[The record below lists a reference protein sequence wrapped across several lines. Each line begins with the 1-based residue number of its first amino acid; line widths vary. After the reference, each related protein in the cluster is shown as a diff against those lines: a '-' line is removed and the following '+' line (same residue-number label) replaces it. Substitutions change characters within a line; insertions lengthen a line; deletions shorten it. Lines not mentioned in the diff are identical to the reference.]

1 MLSKFP
7 VGSSANIILGSFI
20 IALHIAVLCFSP
32 PDTSVGYLYKIFS
45 ISNLFAFSNINDSI
59 SLYGLLLKY
68 SLLKS
73 DYLPDKILETQIPLF
88 FV

>member
-32 PDTSVGYLYKIFS
+32 PDTSVGYLSKIFS

-59 SLYGLLLKY
+59 SLYGLLLN
-68 SLLKS
+68 
-73 DYLPDKILETQIPLF
+73 I
-88 FV
+88 

>member
-32 PDTSVGYLYKIFS
+32 PDTSVGYLSKIFS

-59 SLYGLLLKY
+59 SLYGLLLMYKGNRIF
-68 SLLKS
+68 SFRVRLS
-73 DYLPDKILETQIPLF
+73 TR
-88 FV
+88 

>member
-32 PDTSVGYLYKIFS
+32 PDTSVGYLSKIFS
-45 ISNLFAFSNINDSI
+45 ISNLFAFSKINDSI
-59 SLYGLLLKY
+59 SLYGLLLIYKGNRIF
-68 SLLKS
+68 S
-73 DYLPDKILETQIPLF
+73 F
-88 FV
+88 

>member
-32 PDTSVGYLYKIFS
+32 PDTSVGYLSKIFS
-45 ISNLFAFSNINDSI
+45 ISNLLAFSNINDSI
-59 SLYGLLLKY
+59 SLYGLLLMYKGNRIF
-68 SLLKS
+68 SFRVRLS
-73 DYLPDKILETQIPLF
+73 TR
-88 FV
+88 